1 MLRCTHNHRRNP
13 LSGLELRT
21 RVAKVLKHTAKNFTT
36 LRDFFND
43 YSYFF
48 YDVPLPE
55 FKDDSEEQRY
65 AVCRKIGA
73 ELSGSVESALETIRP
88 EDWSE
93 GSLKEVISA
102 SAEEVV
108 AKDDHS
114 RKQVPPDR
122 EIPVVK
128 DAVQHVDVPILN
140 TQEASKAT
148 QLYLRWAIARGE
160 SGPPMHTVMAILGR
174 GVSLQR
180 LYELRKLLQAEAVRL
195 NEEEEIL

>member
-1 MLRCTHNHRRNP
+1 MLQCTHNHHRNP

-48 YDVPLPE
+48 YDAPLPD
-55 FKDDSEEQRY
+55 FKDDSGERY

-73 ELSGSVESALETIRP
+73 ELSGSVEFALGTMRP

-93 GSLKEVISA
+93 SSLKEAISA

-108 AKDDHS
+108 AKNNDS

-122 EIPVVK
+122 EFPLVK
-128 DAVQHVDVPILN
+128 DAIQDVDVQILN
-140 TQEASKAT
+140 TQEAYKAT
-148 QLYLRWAIARGE
+148 QLYLRWAIARGG

-174 GVSLQR
+174 DISLQR
-180 LYELRKLLQAEAVRL
+180 LYELRELLQAEAVML
-195 NEEEEIL
+195 NKEEETL